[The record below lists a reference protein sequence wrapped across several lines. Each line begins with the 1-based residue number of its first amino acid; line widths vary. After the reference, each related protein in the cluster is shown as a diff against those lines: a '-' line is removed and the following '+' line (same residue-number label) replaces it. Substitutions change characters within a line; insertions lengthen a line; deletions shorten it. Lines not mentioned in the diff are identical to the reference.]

1 MVLVWAEYIV
11 VGNKIVVHFPSQK
24 HFIYIL
30 EFRTNAFIQIWQT
43 SGKR

>member
-11 VGNKIVVHFPSQK
+11 VCHKIVVHFSSQK
-24 HFIYIL
+24 HVVYIL